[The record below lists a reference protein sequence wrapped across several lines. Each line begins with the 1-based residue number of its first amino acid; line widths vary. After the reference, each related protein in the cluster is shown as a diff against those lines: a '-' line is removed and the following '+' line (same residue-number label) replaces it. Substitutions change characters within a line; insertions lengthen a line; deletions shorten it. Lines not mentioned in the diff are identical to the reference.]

1 MDLILPLGILILISA
16 VFVRGIIRYVA
27 GNPWK
32 LHRCMNHQFYFEEID
47 CRGIYCGVCH
57 KDIDIE
63 YYSKGISREGI
74 THENTN
80 D

>member
-1 MDLILPLGILILISA
+1 MDIILPLVILILMSA
-16 VFVRGIIRYVA
+16 LFVEGIFRKVNA
-27 GNPWK
+27 RP
-32 LHRCMNHQFYFEEID
+32 LFHRCVRNILYYEETD
-47 CRGIYCGVCH
+47 HRGLFCAICH